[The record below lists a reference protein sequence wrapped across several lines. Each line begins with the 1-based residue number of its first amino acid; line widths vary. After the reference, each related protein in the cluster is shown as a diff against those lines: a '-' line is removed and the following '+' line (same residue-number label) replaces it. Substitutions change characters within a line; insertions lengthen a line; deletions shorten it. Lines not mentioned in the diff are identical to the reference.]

1 MAVEAA
7 MVAENEAAEA
17 VVADLVAVAVAADV
31 AEAVAVETVAAD
43 VVAVEA
49 AVAADETDAKAS
61 FKLGLNSA

>member
-17 VVADLVAVAVAADV
+17 VVADLVAVAADV